1 MLKTY
6 YLYYNVVINGEEI
19 SSVKVGP
26 CILDSTEYPKKRDV
40 VASGYSW
47 ISLAFAINNDNYDS
61 HFWKYF
67 KVAKTLLT
75 RRYFV
80 EYSWWDTYNRF
91 YEKKSL
97 IEWAAILEVAE
108 TEVSLEELFRIPNSD
123 KVIEY
128 LKERGMAECPYSI
141 MYNKK

>member
-6 YLYYNVVINGEEI
+6 YLNYNVEINGEEI
-19 SSVKVGP
+19 SHVQVGP
-26 CILDSTEYPKKRDV
+26 CILDSTEYPKKRNTI
-40 VASGYSW
+40 ASGQSW
-47 ISLAFAINNDNYDS
+47 ISLAVAVNNNDYDS
-61 HFWKYF
+61 HFWKHYEV
-67 KVAKTLLT
+67 KKTLLA

-80 EYSWWDTYNRF
+80 EYNWWDTYNRF
-91 YEKKSL
+91 YEKSP
-97 IEWAAILEVAE
+97 IEWEAILEVVE

-128 LKERGMAECPYSI
+128 LKERGIAECPYNI